1 MRRVDPYALFLS
13 VVAATLVWSAIR
25 PADYGVWFFE
35 LSLGLVGVAFL
46 IATRARFPFSGLV
59 YALAAV
65 HFAIL
70 ACGAKYT
77 YAEMPLFNWLRDA
90 FHLSRN
96 HFDRVGHLAQGF
108 IPAMFVREF
117 LRRAGGL
124 RPGALLAFLCVSVC
138 LAFSAFY
145 EILEWWIVLKFYPTS
160 GPEWLGMQGDPW
172 DAQEDMLMAL
182 IGSSAAILVLSALHE
197 RSMAALFGR
206 VSRVATREPP
216 RTDAMP

>member
-1 MRRVDPYALFLS
+1 MHRIDPYALFLS
-13 VVAATLVWSAIR
+13 IAAAAFVWSAIR
-25 PADYGVWFFE
+25 PMDYGVWIFE

-46 IATRARFPFSGLV
+46 VATRRRYPFSGLV
-59 YALAAV
+59 YGLAAI

-77 YAEMPLFNWLRDA
+77 YAELPLFNWLRDA
-90 FHLSRN
+90 F
-96 HFDRVGHLAQGF
+96 HLAQGF

-117 LRRAGGL
+117 LRRTGGL
-124 RPGALLAFLCVSVC
+124 KPGVLLGFLCVSVC

-145 EILEWWIVLKFYPTS
+145 EILEWWMVVKFYPTS

-182 IGSSAAILVLSALHE
+182 IGSTAAILSLSSVHE
-197 RSMAALFGR
+197 RSMAVLAGR
-206 VSRVATREPP
+206 PGMKIGDVAECRDSVPP
-216 RTDAMP
+216 T

>member
-1 MRRVDPYALFLS
+1 MRRADPYFAFLF
-13 VVAATLVWSAIR
+13 VVGIALVWSAVR
-25 PADYGVWFFE
+25 PRDYGVWIFE

-65 HFAIL
+65 HFVIL

-117 LRRAGGL
+117 LRRTGGL
-124 RPGALLAFLCVSVC
+124 RPGALLGFLCISVC

-145 EILEWWIVLKFYPTS
+145 EILEWWTVLKFYPTS

-172 DAQEDMLMAL
+172 DTQEDMLMAL
-182 IGSSAAILVLSALHE
+182 IGSCIAILALSSRHE
-197 RSMAALFGR
+197 RSMAALSGR
-206 VSRVATREPP
+206 VSRPTP
-216 RTDAMP
+216 RARP

>member
-1 MRRVDPYALFLS
+1 MRRIDPYFLFLS
-13 VVAATLVWSAIR
+13 IVAAAFVWSAIR
-25 PADYGVWFFE
+25 PLDYGVWIFE
-35 LSLGLVGVAFL
+35 LSLGLVGVAL
-46 IATRARFPFSGLV
+46 LVATRRRYPFSGLV
-59 YALAAV
+59 YVLAAI
-65 HFAIL
+65 HFVIL

-117 LRRAGGL
+117 LRRTGGL
-124 RPGALLAFLCVSVC
+124 KPGVLLGFLCVSVC

-145 EILEWWIVLKFYPTS
+145 EILEWWMVVKFYPTS

-182 IGSSAAILVLSALHE
+182 IGSTAAILSLSSIHE
-197 RSMAALFGR
+197 RSMAALAGR
-206 VSRVATREPP
+206 RG
-216 RTDAMP
+216 

>member
-1 MRRVDPYALFLS
+1 LLFLS
-13 VVAATLVWSAIR
+13 VTAAAFVWSAIR
-25 PADYGVWFFE
+25 PVDYGVWIFE
-35 LSLGLVGVAFL
+35 LSLGLVGVVL
-46 IATRARFPFSGLV
+46 LVATRPRYPFSGLA
-59 YALAAV
+59 YGLAAI
-65 HFAIL
+65 HFVIL

-117 LRRAGGL
+117 LRRTGGL
-124 RPGALLAFLCVSVC
+124 KPGVLVGFLCVSVC

-145 EILEWWIVLKFYPTS
+145 EILEWWMVVAFYPTN

-182 IGSSAAILVLSALHE
+182 IGSTVSILTLSALHE
-197 RSMAALFGR
+197 RSMAALRSARG
-206 VSRVATREPP
+206 
-216 RTDAMP
+216 

>member
-1 MRRVDPYALFLS
+1 MRALKRAMRRPSPYSLFLS
-13 VVAATLVWSAIR
+13 VTGAALVWSAIR
-25 PADYGVWFFE
+25 PVDYGVWIFE

-46 IATRARFPFSGLV
+46 VATRRRYPFSGLV
-59 YALAAV
+59 YGLAAI
-65 HFAIL
+65 HFVIL

-117 LRRAGGL
+117 LRRTGGL
-124 RPGALLAFLCVSVC
+124 KPGVLVGFLSVSVC

-145 EILEWWIVLKFYPTS
+145 EILEWWMVVGFYPTS

-182 IGSSAAILVLSALHE
+182 IGSTVAILSLSSIHE
-197 RSMAALFGR
+197 RSMAALR
-206 VSRVATREPP
+206 R
-216 RTDAMP
+216 MP

>member
-1 MRRVDPYALFLS
+1 MRRPSPYSLFLS
-13 VVAATLVWSAIR
+13 VTGAALAWSAIR
-25 PADYGVWFFE
+25 PVDYGVWIFE

-46 IATRARFPFSGLV
+46 VATRRRYPFSGLV
-59 YALAAV
+59 YGLAAI
-65 HFAIL
+65 HFVIL
-70 ACGAKYT
+70 ACGARYT

-117 LRRAGGL
+117 LRRTGGL
-124 RPGALLAFLCVSVC
+124 KPGVLVGFLSVSVC

-145 EILEWWIVLKFYPTS
+145 EILEWWMVVGFYPTS

-182 IGSSAAILVLSALHE
+182 IGSTVAILSLSSIHE
-197 RSMAALFGR
+197 RSMGRAAHR
-206 VSRVATREPP
+206 V
-216 RTDAMP
+216 

>member
-1 MRRVDPYALFLS
+1 MRRLDPYAAF
-13 VVAATLVWSAIR
+13 VFIVTAAFVWSAIR
-25 PADYGVWFFE
+25 PTDYGVWIFE
-35 LSLGLVGVAFL
+35 LSLGLAGVVFL
-46 IATRARFPFSGLV
+46 VATRRLFPLSGLV
-59 YALAAV
+59 YVLAAI
-65 HFAIL
+65 HFVIL

-77 YAEMPLFNWLRDA
+77 YAEMPLFNWLRDV

-117 LRRAGGL
+117 LRRK
-124 RPGALLAFLCVSVC
+124 GALKPGPLLGFLCVSVC

-145 EILEWWIVLKFYPTS
+145 EILEWWMVVRFYPSS

-182 IGSSAAILVLSALHE
+182 IGSTTSILALSSLHE
-197 RSMAALFGR
+197 RSMAAIPQAAPSGH
-206 VSRVATREPP
+206 P
-216 RTDAMP
+216 

>member
-1 MRRVDPYALFLS
+1 MRRVDPYAAFL
-13 VVAATLVWSAIR
+13 VVIATAFVWSAIR
-25 PADYGVWFFE
+25 PVDYAVWIFE
-35 LSLGLVGVAFL
+35 LSLGLVGIAFL
-46 IATRARFPFSGLV
+46 IATRGLWRLSGLV
-59 YALAAV
+59 YVLAAI
-65 HFAIL
+65 HFVIL

-90 FHLSRN
+90 LHLARN

-117 LRRAGGL
+117 LRRYGGL
-124 RPGALLAFLCVSVC
+124 RPGALLGFLCISVC

-182 IGSSAAILVLSALHE
+182 IGSTTSILTLSSLHE
-197 RSMAALFGR
+197 RSMAALR
-206 VSRVATREPP
+206 KT
-216 RTDAMP
+216 TI

>member
-1 MRRVDPYALFLS
+1 MKRLDPYSLFLA
-13 VVAATLVWSAIR
+13 VVGITLAWSAVR
-25 PADYGVWFFE
+25 PKDYGVWLFE
-35 LSLGLVGVAFL
+35 LSLGLAGVVFL
-46 IATRARFPFSGLV
+46 AATRRRFPFSGLA

-90 FHLSRN
+90 WDLSRN

-108 IPAMFVREF
+108 IPAIFVREF
-117 LRRAGGL
+117 LRRTGGL
-124 RPGALLAFLCVSVC
+124 RPGPLLGFLCVSVC

-145 EILEWWIVLKFYPTS
+145 EILEWWVVLEFYPTS

-172 DAQEDMLMAL
+172 DAQLDMLMAL
-182 IGSSAAILVLSALHE
+182 IGSSASVLALSAPHE
-197 RSMAALFGR
+197 RSMAALWR
-206 VSRVATREPP
+206 R
-216 RTDAMP
+216 

>member
-1 MRRVDPYALFLS
+1 MRRLDPYVVFLA
-13 VVAATLVWSAIR
+13 VVALTFVWSAIR
-25 PADYGVWFFE
+25 PADYGVWIFE

-46 IATRARFPFSGLV
+46 VATRARFPFSGLV

-124 RPGALLAFLCVSVC
+124 KPGALLGFLCVSVC

-145 EILEWWIVLKFYPTS
+145 EILEWWIVVKFYPAS

-182 IGSSAAILVLSALHE
+182 IGSCAAILTLSSRHE
-197 RSMAALFGR
+197 RSMAALRPAGGAA
-206 VSRVATREPP
+206 SR
-216 RTDAMP
+216 

>member
-1 MRRVDPYALFLS
+1 VRRVDPYTTFL
-13 VVAATLVWSAIR
+13 VVIATAFVWSAIR
-25 PADYGVWFFE
+25 PVDYAVWIFE
-35 LSLGLVGVAFL
+35 LSLGLVGIAFL
-46 IATRARFPFSGLV
+46 IATRGLWRLSGLV
-59 YALAAV
+59 YVLAAI
-65 HFAIL
+65 HFVIL

-90 FHLSRN
+90 FHLARN
-96 HFDRVGHLAQGF
+96 DFDRVGHLAQGF

-117 LRRAGGL
+117 LRRYGGL
-124 RPGALLAFLCVSVC
+124 RPGALLGFLCISVC

-182 IGSSAAILVLSALHE
+182 IGSTTSILTLSSLHE
-197 RSMAALFGR
+197 RSMAALR
-206 VSRVATREPP
+206 KT
-216 RTDAMP
+216 TI

>member
-1 MRRVDPYALFLS
+1 MHRIDPYALFLS
-13 VVAATLVWSAIR
+13 IAAAAFVWSAIR
-25 PADYGVWFFE
+25 PVDYGVWIFE

-46 IATRARFPFSGLV
+46 VATRRRYSFSGLV
-59 YALAAV
+59 YGLAAI
-65 HFAIL
+65 HFVIL

-117 LRRAGGL
+117 LRRTGGL
-124 RPGALLAFLCVSVC
+124 KPGVLVGFLSVSVC
-138 LAFSAFY
+138 LAFSALY
-145 EILEWWIVLKFYPTS
+145 EILEWWMVVGFYPTS

-182 IGSSAAILVLSALHE
+182 IGSTVAMLSLSSIHE
-197 RSMAALFGR
+197 RSMAALR
-206 VSRVATREPP
+206 R
-216 RTDAMP
+216 MP

>member
-1 MRRVDPYALFLS
+1 MRRVDFYAAFLL
-13 VVAATLVWSAIR
+13 VVAIALVWSAIR
-25 PADYGVWFFE
+25 PVDYGVWIFE
-35 LSLGLVGVAFL
+35 LSIGLVGVGFL
-46 IATRARFPFSGLV
+46 IATRRRFQMSGLV
-59 YALAAV
+59 YALAAI
-65 HFAIL
+65 HFVIL

-77 YAEMPLFNWLRDA
+77 YAEMPLFNWLRDVL
-90 FHLSRN
+90 HLSRN

-117 LRRAGGL
+117 LRRAGGMK
-124 RPGALLAFLCVSVC
+124 PGPLLGFLCVSVC

-182 IGSSAAILVLSALHE
+182 IGSSVSILTLSSSHE
-197 RSMAALFGR
+197 RSMAALSSKG
-206 VSRVATREPP
+206 SLP
-216 RTDAMP
+216 RS